1 MFSYISA
8 INPVSCKDFFSR
20 VSSATFAGIAID
32 TCFTTTIDP
41 QGPGMGDPPVSG
53 ILCCKRDDDVIRT
66 MVSLLN
72 IYLLY
77 NINMS
82 YAMCYNKGFI

>member
-1 MFSYISA
+1 M
-8 INPVSCKDFFSR
+8 SCKDFFSR
-20 VSSATFAGIAID
+20 VSSSTFLAIAPD
-32 TCFTTTIDP
+32 TCFPTTIDP
-41 QGPGMGDPPVSG
+41 QGPGMGDPPVSD